1 MSIMNFHSCFPK
13 ISPSIFWL
21 RQFYQSQKRGHVAST
36 QILTIFTTVG
46 FGDMSAYTTGE
57 TLYADWTM
65 SLGRSLKIH
74 GFKGEKTCGY
84 PLVMTNIAIE
94 NDH

>member
-1 MSIMNFHSCFPK
+1 MVPQ
-13 ISPSIFWL
+13 
-21 RQFYQSQKRGHVAST
+21 RQKKTRAPGAVIGGPFVGRLSRL

-65 SLGRSLKIH
+65 CLGDGRDRHGSKLGCSARFFLVKMVNSIVNSLGQINK
-74 GFKGEKTCGY
+74 
-84 PLVMTNIAIE
+84 
-94 NDH
+94 

>member
-1 MSIMNFHSCFPK
+1 MFSSFPHRF
-13 ISPSIFWL
+13 SGSHG
-21 RQFYQSQKRGHVAST
+21 RNQSQKRGHVASAV

-65 SLGRSLKIH
+65 SLGRRDL
-74 GFKGEKTCGY
+74 FFTALGEKTCG
-84 PLVMTNIAIE
+84 
-94 NDH
+94 